1 LLVSGSKSDR
11 GLLRENNEDSFYVND
26 KLGVYVLADGMGGHD
41 GGEIASNIVVQTLGK
56 NLSISLQHRQE
67 NDIEQIM
74 NKALYEANE
83 EIILLKKKHI
93 ELMNMGTTVVL
104 LVFFDDIAYYSHLG
118 DSRAYHYSKEE
129 DKLLQLTTDDSL
141 VMEMV
146 KRGEI
151 SKDQLRTHSLRNIV
165 TRYLGMSDLALH
177 DIRHCDFGKRD
188 CIILCSDGLT
198 SMIDERDILATLNA
212 NIAMGPQY
220 ACDSLV
226 YEANNNGGHDNI
238 TVIVIQN
245 KLKFK
250 QKF

>member
-1 LLVSGSKSDR
+1 MLVSGSKSDR

-26 KLGVYVLADGMGGHD
+26 MLGVCVLADGMGGHD

-56 NLSISLQHRQE
+56 NLSISLQYRQE
-67 NDIEQIM
+67 DDIEQIV

-83 EIILLKKKHI
+83 EIILLKKEHF

-104 LVFFDDIAYYSHLG
+104 SVFFDDIAYYSHLG
-118 DSRAYHYSKEE
+118 DSRAYHYNKEE
-129 DKLLQLTTDDSL
+129 NKLLQLTTDDSL

-146 KRGEI
+146 KRGKI

-165 TRYLGMSDLALH
+165 TRYMGMNDLALH
-177 DIRHCDFGKRD
+177 DIGHCDFGKGD
-188 CIILCSDGLT
+188 CILLCSDGLT
-198 SMIDERDILATLNA
+198 NMIDDRDILAILNE
-212 NIAMGPQY
+212 NITMGPQY

-245 KLKFK
+245 K
-250 QKF
+250 

>member
-1 LLVSGSKSDR
+1 MLVSGSKSDR

-83 EIILLKKKHI
+83 EIMLLKKEHI

-238 TVIVIQN
+238 TVIVIQH
-245 KLKFK
+245 K
-250 QKF
+250 

>member
-67 NDIEQIM
+67 SDIEQIV

-83 EIILLKKKHI
+83 EIILLKKEHF

-104 LVFFDDIAYYSHLG
+104 SIFFDEIVYYSHLG
-118 DSRAYHYSKEE
+118 DSRAYHYNREE

-146 KRGEI
+146 KQGKI

-165 TRYLGMSDLALH
+165 TRYLGMNDLALH
-177 DIRHCDFGKRD
+177 DIRLCDFGKGD

-198 SMIDERDILATLNA
+198 SMMEERDILAILNA

-245 KLKFK
+245 K
-250 QKF
+250 

>member
-1 LLVSGSKSDR
+1 MLVSGSKSDR
-11 GLLRENNEDSFYVND
+11 GLLRDNNEDSVYVND
-26 KLGVYVLADGMGGHD
+26 MLGVYVLADGMGGHD

-56 NLSISLQHRQE
+56 NLSISLQHWKE
-67 NDIEQIM
+67 DNIEHIV

-83 EIILLKKKHI
+83 DITLLKKEHF

-104 LVFFDDIAYYSHLG
+104 SVFFDDIAYYSHLG
-118 DSRAYHYSKEE
+118 DSRAYLYNKE

-146 KRGEI
+146 KRGKI

-165 TRYLGMSDLALH
+165 TRYMGMNDLALH
-177 DIRHCDFGKRD
+177 DIGHCDFGKED
-188 CIILCSDGLT
+188 CILLCSDGLT
-198 SMIDERDILATLNA
+198 NMIDDRDILAILNA

-245 KLKFK
+245 K
-250 QKF
+250 

>member
-67 NDIEQIM
+67 NDIEQIV

-83 EIILLKKKHI
+83 EIILLKKEHI

-118 DSRAYHYSKEE
+118 DSRVYHYSKEE

-177 DIRHCDFGKRD
+177 DIRHCDFGKGD
-188 CIILCSDGLT
+188 CIIVCSDGLT
-198 SMIDERDILATLNA
+198 SMVDERDILATLNA

-245 KLKFK
+245 K
-250 QKF
+250 

>member
-67 NDIEQIM
+67 NDIEQIV

-83 EIILLKKKHI
+83 EINLLKKEHI

-177 DIRHCDFGKRD
+177 DIRHCDFGKGD
-188 CIILCSDGLT
+188 CIIVCSDGLT
-198 SMIDERDILATLNA
+198 SMVDERDILATLNA

-245 KLKFK
+245 K
-250 QKF
+250 

>member
-1 LLVSGSKSDR
+1 MLVSGSKSDR

-41 GGEIASNIVVQTLGK
+41 GGEIASNIVVETLGK
-56 NLSISLQHRQE
+56 NISLSLQHQQE
-67 NDIEQIM
+67 DDIEHIV

-83 EIILLKKKHI
+83 EIILLKKEHI
-93 ELMNMGTTVVL
+93 ELTNMGTTVVL
-104 LVFFDDIAYYSHLG
+104 SVFFDDISYYSHLG
-118 DSRAYHYSKEE
+118 DSRAYLYNKE

-146 KRGEI
+146 KRGKLR
-151 SKDQLRTHSLRNIV
+151 KDQLRTHHLRNIV
-165 TRYLGMSDLALH
+165 TRYLGTNDLALH
-177 DIRHCDFGKRD
+177 DIRHCDFGKGD
-188 CIILCSDGLT
+188 CILLCSDGLT
-198 SMIDERDILATLNA
+198 SMIDERDILAILHA
-212 NIAMGPQY
+212 SIPMGPQY

-245 KLKFK
+245 K
-250 QKF
+250 

>member
-56 NLSISLQHRQE
+56 NISISLQHRQE
-67 NDIEQIM
+67 NDIEQIV
-74 NKALYEANE
+74 NKALYEANK
-83 EIILLKKKHI
+83 EIILLKKEHI
-93 ELMNMGTTVVL
+93 ELRNMGTTVVL
-104 LVFFDDIAYYSHLG
+104 LVFYDDIAYYSHLG
-118 DSRAYHYSKEE
+118 DSRAYHYSMGEH
-129 DKLLQLTTDDSL
+129 KLLQLTTDDSL

-151 SKDQLRTHSLRNIV
+151 NKDQLRTHYLRNIV
-165 TRYLGMSDLALH
+165 TRYLGMSELALH
-177 DIRHCDFGKRD
+177 EIRQCDFGKGD

-238 TVIVIQN
+238 TVIVIQH
-245 KLKFK
+245 K
-250 QKF
+250 

>member
-67 NDIEQIM
+67 IDIEQIV

-83 EIILLKKKHI
+83 EIILLKKEHI

-129 DKLLQLTTDDSL
+129 DKLLQLTIDDSL

-165 TRYLGMSDLALH
+165 TRYLGMGDLALH
-177 DIRHCDFGKRD
+177 DIRHCDFGKGD
-188 CIILCSDGLT
+188 CIIVCSDGLT

-245 KLKFK
+245 K
-250 QKF
+250 

>member
-1 LLVSGSKSDR
+1 MLVSGSKSDR

-67 NDIEQIM
+67 NDIEQIV

-83 EIILLKKKHI
+83 EIILLKKEHI

-129 DKLLQLTTDDSL
+129 DKLIQLTTDDSL

-151 SKDQLRTHSLRNIV
+151 SKDQVRTHSLRNIV

-198 SMIDERDILATLNA
+198 NMIDERDILATLNA

-245 KLKFK
+245 K
-250 QKF
+250 